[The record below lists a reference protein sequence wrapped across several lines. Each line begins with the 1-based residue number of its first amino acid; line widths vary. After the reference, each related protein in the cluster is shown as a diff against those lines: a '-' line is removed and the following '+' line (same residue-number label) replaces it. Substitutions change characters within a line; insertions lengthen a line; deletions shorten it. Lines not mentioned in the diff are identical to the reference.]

1 MGGGTTSGVTVVGT
15 GAVHVVPDVLT
26 AVLGAHVRGPDV
38 QDALRRA
45 EAALQALRGALL
57 ADGVAEADLR
67 TETSSVWREEGRG
80 DGASTVT
87 VRLTLRAVL
96 RDVATAGDVVHRAL
110 AAAGDAAQLDSLT
123 FGVTDP
129 AAAAAQARASAFADA
144 RRRAEQLAA
153 LAGRQLGHVES
164 VEEVGGQPPAPRP
177 LARGGAVAMAA
188 SLPVEAGDQ
197 LVQAAVEVHWA
208 WA

>member
-1 MGGGTTSGVTVVGT
+1 MGGRGVPGVTVVGT
-15 GAVHVVPDVLT
+15 GAVHVSPDVLT

-45 EAALQALRGALL
+45 EQALQALRDALI
-57 ADGVAEADLR
+57 ADGVAESDLR
-67 TETSSVWREEGRG
+67 TESSSVWREEGRG
-80 DGASTVT
+80 DGESAVT
-87 VRLTLRAVL
+87 VRLTMRAVL
-96 RDVATAGDVVHRAL
+96 RDLGTAGDVVHRAL

-144 RRRAEQLAA
+144 RRKAEQLAT
-153 LAGRQLGHVES
+153 LAGRSLGHVEQ
-164 VEEVGGQPPAPRP
+164 VDEVGGPPPAPRP

-197 LVQAAVEVHWA
+197 LVTASLEVHWS